1 MFWVR
6 VTSFSIKNSSEIK
19 FFYSEFIYQ
28 LRSAAV
34 SAVFQP
40 GRIEGTKIIRRLLQH
55 PEWQGQ
61 VD

>member
-1 MFWVR
+1 MFWVG
-6 VTSFSIKNSSEIK
+6 VTSFSIKNSSEMK
-19 FFYSEFIYQ
+19 FLYSEFIYQ
-28 LRSAAV
+28 PRSAAV
-34 SAVFQP
+34 SAVFQT